1 MQHLISGFVSGWLTF
16 LLCSSVVWHL
26 PVALAQAPAKPIVW
40 RLQSS
45 WPAGT
50 LVQQS
55 LLELTKMV
63 EEMSGGRLKWEVMPS
78 GTVVGPFEVL
88 DAVHRG
94 VIDATHTWPGYWAGK
109 HPAAGLYAPPPGGP
123 FGLGREEFISWLFA
137 GGGAELYNE
146 LLQKELK
153 LDVVALF
160 TAVVPYWEAFGWL
173 RKPFANLDDLRKL
186 KFRTSGL
193 GLEMMKNMGIA
204 VVTLP
209 GAEVLPA
216 LERGTI
222 DGVEW
227 AIPSHDILMGF
238 HNVAKYYYMPDI
250 RQPPSYQEVVVNK
263 KKWEELPAD
272 LKAIVK
278 YAGWAEIVR
287 MTAFAVD
294 MDSKAA
300 EELVSKHGVQ
310 ILPLPDDVLRAQVE
324 AIDKVFETEARKN
337 PFFARVLNSQREF
350 AKRAVPH
357 AQRIRP
363 SLEVVNKHYWAK

>member
-16 LLCSSVVWHL
+16 LLCSGVVWHL
-26 PVALAQAPAKPIVW
+26 PVAFAQAPAKPIVW

-63 EEMSGGRLKWEVMPS
+63 EEMSGGRLKWEVMAS

-173 RKPFANLDDLRKL
+173 RKPFTNLDDLRKL

-310 ILPLPDDVLRAQVE
+310 ILPLPDDVLRAQIE

-350 AKRAVPH
+350 ARRAVPH

>member
-16 LLCSSVVWHL
+16 LLCSGVVWHL
-26 PVALAQAPAKPIVW
+26 PVAFAQAPAKPIVW

-45 WPAGT
+45 WPAGS

-94 VIDATHTWPGYWAGK
+94 VLDATHTWPGYWAGK

-173 RKPFANLDDLRKL
+173 RKPFTNLDDLRKL

-300 EELVSKHGVQ
+300 EELMSKHGVQ

-337 PFFARVLNSQREF
+337 PFFAKVLNSQREF
-350 AKRAVPH
+350 ARRAVPH

>member
-173 RKPFANLDDLRKL
+173 RKPFTNLDDLRKL

-363 SLEVVNKHYWAK
+363 SLDVINKHYWAK

>member
-146 LLQKELK
+146 LLQKELR

-173 RKPFANLDDLRKL
+173 RKPFTNLDDLQKL

-300 EELVSKHGVQ
+300 EELMSKHGVQ

-337 PFFARVLNSQREF
+337 PFFAKVLNSQREF
-350 AKRAVPH
+350 ARRAVPH